1 MAFAE
6 MGVPQVFF
14 YPFAIVMACGLA
26 YADFVLGDVE
36 DMGTDVLFRGT
47 RRESCASVYMTVS

>member
-1 MAFAE
+1 MAFAQ

-26 YADFVLGDVE
+26 YADFSGGD
-36 DMGTDVLFRGT
+36 L
-47 RRESCASVYMTVS
+47 YNTVS